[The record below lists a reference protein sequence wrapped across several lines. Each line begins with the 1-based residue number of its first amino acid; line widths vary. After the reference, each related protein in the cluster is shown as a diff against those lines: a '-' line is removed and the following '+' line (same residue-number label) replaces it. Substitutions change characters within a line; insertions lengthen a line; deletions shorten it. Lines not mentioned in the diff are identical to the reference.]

1 MTTTRAMALLHRLR
15 RRLAS
20 EQGSFLIEAL
30 VTAAILLTAGA
41 GVVLAL
47 QTAHAQ
53 TGLQRAKAV
62 ATDVAQTKLDELRSR
77 AYNTL
82 RPLNE
87 TATVTQDGITFTVVS
102 TATPVAQTGAPSGC
116 NNQRARDYM
125 SLKTTVTWPKMGTR
139 RPVVLDTL
147 IAAPVGAGGG
157 LVVSVTGGAGQGVQ
171 GIPLALSSGG
181 GSATTDSGGCARWD
195 AVSAGTGYALTTS
208 VNGYVEPDGTQDV
221 SITGINIVAEDTA
234 QESFAYDLGGT
245 VAVRFQQ
252 RLASSTS
259 PSDVPNALIPSGVT
273 LTNGSL
279 PAGVTKA
286 FTSISGATGTAGLF
300 YPFPSSY
307 GISVDS
313 CTAAQPTGTGLPTAA
328 YPSVTVPRGGSVST
342 TLELP
347 SLNLRLTN
355 NGTTTLP
362 SDIVVRIQTACGTI
376 ITNRTI
382 DTTTRTLANPGLPWG
397 SGYDVCVSSASAN
410 RRARTGTS
418 GMDNKTYAAPGGT
431 GVTTLDMTAPTLSN
445 ACPF

>member
-1 MTTTRAMALLHRLR
+1 MALLIRLR

-20 EQGSFLIEAL
+20 EEGSFLIEAL
-30 VTAAILLTAGA
+30 VTAAILLSASA

-53 TGLQRAKAV
+53 TGLQRATAL
-62 ATDVAQTKLDELRSR
+62 ATDVAQTKLDLLRTR

-87 TATVTQDGITFTVVS
+87 TDTITRQGIVFTVVS
-102 TATPVAQTGAPSGC
+102 TATPVAQNGAPSGC

-125 SLKTTVTWPKMGTR
+125 SLKTTVTWPKMAQAK
-139 RPVVLDTL
+139 PVVLDTL
-147 IAAPVGAGGG
+147 VAAPVGAGGG

-181 GSATTDSGGCARWD
+181 GSATTDASGCARWD

-208 VNGYVEPDGTQDV
+208 VSGYVQPNGQQDV
-221 SITGINIVAEDTA
+221 AITGINIVAEETA
-234 QESFAYDLGGT
+234 QESFAYDRGGS

-259 PSDVPNALIPSGVT
+259 PSDVPNALLPSGVT
-273 LTNGSL
+273 LANGSL

-286 FTSISGATGTAGLF
+286 FGSTSGATGTAGLF

-307 GISVDS
+307 GIYVDS

-328 YPSVTVPRGGSVST
+328 YPSVTVPAGGSAST

-347 SLNLRLTN
+347 SLNLRVTN
-355 NGTTTLP
+355 NGSTTLP
-362 SDIVVRIQTACGTI
+362 TDIVVRIKTACDTI

-382 DTTTRTLANPGLPWG
+382 DTSTRTLANPGLPWG

-431 GVTTLDMTAPTLSN
+431 GVTTLDMTAPTSSN
-445 ACPF
+445 SCLF